1 METEQWK
8 SEVLKK
14 TSKPNIKF
22 FVGKVKARK
31 RIKIII
37 IEYKMTVLF
46 EVHYGILPHYHCLK
60 ILTDFDQCTMGSLR
74 VTLHI
79 ELFFRSIL
87 ATVYNS
93 SD

>member
-1 METEQWK
+1 MSNLTKSSSIVTNWIKYFLDRNNISALETEQWK

-46 EVHYGILPHYHCLK
+46 EVHYGILPHYH
-60 ILTDFDQCTMGSLR
+60 
-74 VTLHI
+74 
-79 ELFFRSIL
+79 
-87 ATVYNS
+87 
-93 SD
+93 